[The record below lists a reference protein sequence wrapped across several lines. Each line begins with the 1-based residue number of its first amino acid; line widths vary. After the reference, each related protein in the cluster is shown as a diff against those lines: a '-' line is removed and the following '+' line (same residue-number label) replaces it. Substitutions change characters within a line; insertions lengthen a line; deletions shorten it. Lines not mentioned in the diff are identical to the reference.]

1 MRGCLLLKY
10 REHSLECPSLRR
22 HQRGAE
28 TAAGV
33 PYDSVE
39 EPKKNPLEREELKH
53 RWYQKPEENPSGQNV
68 REGRRSQ
75 ARWGS

>member
-1 MRGCLLLKY
+1 M
-10 REHSLECPSLRR
+10 ECPSLRR

-39 EPKKNPLEREELKH
+39 EPKKNPLGREELKH
-53 RWYQKPEENPSGQNV
+53 RWYQKPGETLGVRKSAKVVAARHAGDHEDYRTGQP
-68 REGRRSQ
+68 
-75 ARWGS
+75 